1 MLQKNLEENIYS
13 KKNFNMDLL
22 KDNIPKLVRKLA
34 VPAMIGTLFQ
44 TLYNVVDTFFAGKIS
59 PEALSAL
66 SKSFPIYFIIIAT
79 SIGVTVAGTSL
90 IGNSIGEKDNK
101 KTLNY
106 FSHIIYYGILISI
119 FITFLGLYLSER
131 VFFLMGSTEEVVS
144 LGLEYTNIIYSG
156 SFLFILVVSLNSLLH
171 AEGDT
176 KTYRNVL
183 VLSFLLNIILNP
195 ILIFGFLFIPAFG
208 VKGIAIAT
216 IISQLVSFLVILF
229 KVLKNERVRKITSEY
244 LVPKFL
250 FFKNIFFQSM
260 PISVSICGY
269 ALAAAIIFTYV
280 GQSGE
285 YAVAGYGVGTRIE
298 QVVLLPILG
307 INTAIIS
314 IIAQNYGANNL
325 VRIKETY
332 FTAIKYAFIIMIT
345 AGTLVF
351 LSASVITSFFSSDPE
366 VIEYGKRYLKISAFV
381 LPAYPVFFLSN
392 GFFMALK
399 KSENAMISNFFR
411 NVLNP
416 IAVFYFAKYINAS
429 FETFFWLWVGINWF
443 FSISYFFII
452 IYYFKLK
459 LNKSS
464 TVVHP

>member
-1 MLQKNLEENIYS
+1 
-13 KKNFNMDLL
+13 MDLL

-34 VPAMIGTLFQ
+34 VPAMVGTLFQ
-44 TLYNVVDTFFAGKIS
+44 TLYNVVDTYFAGKIS

-90 IGNSIGEKDNK
+90 IGNSIGEKNNK

-106 FSHIIYYGILISI
+106 FSHIIYYGIIISI
-119 FITFLGLYLSER
+119 FITFLGLYFSKK

-144 LGLEYTNIIYSG
+144 LGLEYTDIIYSG
-156 SFLFILVVSLNSLLH
+156 SVLFILVVSLNSLLH

-208 VKGIAIAT
+208 VKGIGIAT
-216 IISQLVSFLVILF
+216 IISQFLSFVIILL
-229 KVLKNERVRKITSEY
+229 KVLKNERIKNITNEHLLPKI
-244 LVPKFL
+244 L

-260 PISVSICGY
+260 PITVSICGY

-325 VRIKETY
+325 YRIKETY
-332 FTAIKYAFIIMIT
+332 FTAIKYAFVIMIT
-345 AGTLVF
+345 AGVLVF
-351 LSASVITSFFSSDPE
+351 LSASIITSFFSSDAE

-392 GFFMALK
+392 GCFMALK

-416 IAVFYFAKYINAS
+416 IVVFYIAKHIGAS
-429 FETFFWLWVGINWF
+429 FETFFWIWVGINWF
-443 FSISYFFII
+443 FSISYFFVI
-452 IYYFKLK
+452 IYYFKAK

-464 TVVHP
+464 AVVHP

>member
-1 MLQKNLEENIYS
+1 MN
-13 KKNFNMDLL
+13 LL
-22 KDNIPKLVRKLA
+22 KDNVSKLVRKLA
-34 VPAMIGTLFQ
+34 VPAMVGTLFQ
-44 TLYNVVDTFFAGKIS
+44 TLYNIVDTFFAGKIS

-90 IGNSIGEKDNK
+90 IGNSIGEKNNK
-101 KTLNY
+101 KTLYY
-106 FSHIIYYGILISI
+106 FSHIVYYGILVSI
-119 FITFLGLYLSER
+119 FITFLGLYFAEN
-131 VFFLMGSTEEVVS
+131 VFFLMGSTDEVVS
-144 LGLEYTNIIYSG
+144 LGLDYTNIIYSG
-156 SFLFILVVSLNSLLH
+156 SILFILVVSLNSLLH

-183 VLSFLLNIILNP
+183 ILSFLLNILLNP
-195 ILIFGFLFIPAFG
+195 IFIFGFLFIPAFG
-208 VKGIAIAT
+208 VKGIGIAT
-216 IISQLVSFLVILF
+216 IISQFVSFIIILF
-229 KVLKNERVRKITSEY
+229 NVLKNPRVLKITNEF
-244 LVPKFL
+244 LLPKFIY
-250 FFKNIFFQSM
+250 FKNIFFQSM
-260 PISVSICGY
+260 PITISICGY

-314 IIAQNYGANNL
+314 IIAQNYGAKNFD
-325 VRIKETY
+325 RIKQCY
-332 FTAIKYAFIIMIT
+332 FTAIQYAFIIMLTSGIIVFIS
-345 AGTLVF
+345 AGF
-351 LSASVITSFFSSDPE
+351 ITSIFSSDPE

-416 IAVFYFAKYINAS
+416 ILVFYIAKHIDAS
-429 FETFFWLWVGINWF
+429 FETFFWIWVGINWF
-443 FSISYFFII
+443 FSISYFFVVV
-452 IYYFKLK
+452 YYFKAK

-464 TVVHP
+464 AVVHP

>member
-1 MLQKNLEENIYS
+1 MN
-13 KKNFNMDLL
+13 LL
-22 KDNIPKLVRKLA
+22 KDNVPKLVKKLA
-34 VPAMIGTLFQ
+34 VPAMVGTLFQ
-44 TLYNVVDTFFAGKIS
+44 TLYNIVDTFFAGKIS

-90 IGNSIGEKDNK
+90 IGNSIGENDKNK
-101 KTLNY
+101 TINY
-106 FSHIIYYGILISI
+106 FTHIIFYGIIVSI
-119 FITFLGLYLSER
+119 VITYLGLSYSEKVFSLMGSTNEVTFLGLQYSD
-131 VFFLMGSTEEVVS
+131 V
-144 LGLEYTNIIYSG
+144 IYSG
-156 SFLFILVVSLNSLLH
+156 SVIFILVVALNSLLH

-183 VLSFLLNIILNP
+183 ILSFFLNIILNP
-195 ILIFGFLFIPAFG
+195 ILIFGFLFIPAMG
-208 VKGIAIAT
+208 VKGIGVAT
-216 IISQLVSFLVILF
+216 IISQSISFIIILV
-229 KVLKNERVRKITSEY
+229 KVLKNSKVKEITKDYLIPKIFY
-244 LVPKFL
+244 
-250 FFKNIFFQSM
+250 FKNIFFQSM
-260 PISVSICGY
+260 PITVSICGY

-285 YAVAGYGVGTRIE
+285 YAVAGYGAGTRIE

-314 IIAQNYGANNL
+314 IISQNYGAKNFN
-325 VRIKETY
+325 RIKETY
-332 FTAIKYAFIIMIT
+332 FTAIKYAFIIMVIS
-345 AGTLVF
+345 GIIVF
-351 LSASVITSFFSSDPE
+351 LSASVITSIFSSDPE

-416 IAVFYFAKYINAS
+416 IVVFYIAKYISAS
-429 FETFFWLWVGINWF
+429 FDTFFWIWVGINWF
-443 FSISYFFII
+443 FSILYFLIV
-452 IYYFKLK
+452 IYYFKNK
-459 LNKSS
+459 LDKSGA
-464 TVVHP
+464 VIHP

>member
-1 MLQKNLEENIYS
+1 MKSINLVGEPII
-13 KKNFNMDLL
+13 DLL
-22 KDNIPKLVRKLA
+22 KKIAIPA
-34 VPAMIGTLFQ
+34 STGTLFQ
-44 TLYNVVDTFFAGKIS
+44 TLYNIVDTFFAGKIS

-90 IGNSIGEKDNK
+90 IGNSIGEKNNK

-106 FSHIIYYGILISI
+106 FSHIVYYGILVSI
-119 FITFLGLYLSER
+119 LITFLGLYFAEK

-156 SFLFILVVSLNSLLH
+156 SILFILVVSLNSLLH

-183 VLSFLLNIILNP
+183 ILSFLLNIILNP
-195 ILIFGFLFIPAFG
+195 VFIFGFLFIPAFG
-208 VKGIAIAT
+208 VKGIGIAT
-216 IISQLVSFLVILF
+216 IISQFVSFIIILF
-229 KVLKNERVRKITSEY
+229 NVLKNPRVLKITNEF
-244 LVPKFL
+244 LLPKFIY
-250 FFKNIFFQSM
+250 FKNIFFQSM
-260 PISVSICGY
+260 PITISICGY

-314 IIAQNYGANNL
+314 IIAQNYGAKNFD
-325 VRIKETY
+325 RIKQCY
-332 FTAIKYAFIIMIT
+332 FTAIQYAFIIMLTSGIIVFIS
-345 AGTLVF
+345 AGF
-351 LSASVITSFFSSDPE
+351 ITSIFSSDPE

-416 IAVFYFAKYINAS
+416 IVVFYIAKHIDAS
-429 FETFFWLWVGINWF
+429 FETFFWIWVGINWF
-443 FSISYFFII
+443 FSISYFFVVV
-452 IYYFKLK
+452 YYFKAK

-464 TVVHP
+464 AVVHP

>member
-1 MLQKNLEENIYS
+1 MN
-13 KKNFNMDLL
+13 LL
-22 KDNIPKLVRKLA
+22 KDNVPKLVRKLA
-34 VPAMIGTLFQ
+34 LPAMVGTLFQ

-90 IGNSIGEKDNK
+90 IGNSIGEKNK
-101 KTLNY
+101 SKAINY
-106 FSHIIYYGILISI
+106 FTHIIYFGIIISILIT
-119 FITFLGLYLSER
+119 FIGLTFSEKVFTLMGSTNEVTFLGLQ
-131 VFFLMGSTEEVVS
+131 
-144 LGLEYTNIIYSG
+144 YTNVIYSG
-156 SFLFILVVSLNSLLH
+156 SIIFILVVALNSLLH

-183 VLSFLLNIILNP
+183 ILSFLLNIVLNP
-195 ILIFGFLFIPAFG
+195 ILIFGFLFVPALG
-208 VKGIAIAT
+208 VKGIGIAT
-216 IISQLVSFLVILF
+216 IIAQSVSLVIIIYKVSKNSIF
-229 KVLKNERVRKITSEY
+229 KEITKVYLK
-244 LVPKFL
+244 PKFL

-260 PISVSICGY
+260 PISISICGY

-280 GQSGE
+280 GESGE
-285 YAVAGYGVGTRIE
+285 YAVAGYGAGTRIE

-314 IIAQNYGANNL
+314 IISQNFGARNFD
-325 VRIKETY
+325 RIKETY

-345 AGTLVF
+345 SGIIVFILAGI
-351 LSASVITSFFSSDPE
+351 ITSIFSSDPE

-416 IAVFYFAKYINAS
+416 IVVFYIAKYISAS
-429 FETFFWLWVGINWF
+429 FETFFWIWVGINWF
-443 FSISYFFII
+443 FSISYFLIVV
-452 IYYFKLK
+452 YYFKTRLG
-459 LNKSS
+459 KSS
-464 TVVHP
+464 AIVQPSP

>member
-1 MLQKNLEENIYS
+1 
-13 KKNFNMDLL
+13 MDLL

-34 VPAMIGTLFQ
+34 VPAMVGTLFQ

-119 FITFLGLYLSER
+119 FITFLGLYFSEP
-131 VFFLMGSTEEVVS
+131 VFFLMGSTEEVAS

-208 VKGIAIAT
+208 VKGIGIAT

-244 LVPKFL
+244 LATKFL

-260 PISVSICGY
+260 PISLSICGY

-416 IAVFYFAKYINAS
+416 IAVFYIAKYINAS

-459 LNKSS
+459 LNKPS

>member
-1 MLQKNLEENIYS
+1 
-13 KKNFNMDLL
+13 MDLL

-34 VPAMIGTLFQ
+34 VPAMVGTLFQ
-44 TLYNVVDTFFAGKIS
+44 TLYNVVDTYFAGKIS

-90 IGNSIGEKDNK
+90 IGNSIGEKNNK

-106 FSHIIYYGILISI
+106 FSHIIYYGIIISI
-119 FITFLGLYLSER
+119 FITFLGLYFSKK

-144 LGLEYTNIIYSG
+144 LGLEYTDIIYSG
-156 SFLFILVVSLNSLLH
+156 SVLFILVVSLNSLLH

-208 VKGIAIAT
+208 VKGIGIAT
-216 IISQLVSFLVILF
+216 IISQFLSFVIILL
-229 KVLKNERVRKITSEY
+229 KVLKNERIKNITNEHLLPKI
-244 LVPKFL
+244 L

-260 PISVSICGY
+260 PITVSICGY

-325 VRIKETY
+325 YRIKETY
-332 FTAIKYAFIIMIT
+332 FTAIKYAFVIMIT
-345 AGTLVF
+345 AGALVF

-392 GFFMALK
+392 GCFMALK

-416 IAVFYFAKYINAS
+416 IVVFYIAKHIGAS
-429 FETFFWLWVGINWF
+429 FETFFWIWVGINWF
-443 FSISYFFII
+443 FSISYFFVI
-452 IYYFKLK
+452 IYYFKAK

-464 TVVHP
+464 AVVHP

>member
-1 MLQKNLEENIYS
+1 MN
-13 KKNFNMDLL
+13 LL
-22 KDNIPKLVRKLA
+22 KDNVPKLVRKLA
-34 VPAMIGTLFQ
+34 VPAMVGTLFQ
-44 TLYNVVDTFFAGKIS
+44 TLYNIVDTFFAGKIS

-90 IGNSIGEKDNK
+90 IGNSIGENNK
-101 KTLNY
+101 NKILNY
-106 FSHIIYYGILISI
+106 FTHIIIFGVIISLI
-119 FITFLGLYLSER
+119 ITFLGLNYAEK
-131 VFFLMGSTEEVVS
+131 VFSLMGSTKEVVF
-144 LGLEYTNIIYSG
+144 LGLQYTNIIYSG
-156 SFLFILVVSLNSLLH
+156 SIIFILVVALNSLLH

-183 VLSFLLNIILNP
+183 ILSFFLNIILNP
-195 ILIFGFLFIPAFG
+195 ILIFGFLFIPAMG
-208 VKGIAIAT
+208 VKGIGIAT
-216 IISQLVSFLVILF
+216 IIAQFVSLIIILVKVI
-229 KVLKNERVRKITSEY
+229 KNERVKKLTMEY
-244 LVPKFL
+244 LVPKL
-250 FFKNIFFQSM
+250 TYFKNIFFQSM
-260 PISVSICGY
+260 PITISICGY

-314 IIAQNYGANNL
+314 IISQNFGAKNYI
-325 VRIKETY
+325 RIKETY
-332 FTAIKYAFIIMIT
+332 FTAIKYAFIIMVIS
-345 AGTLVF
+345 GIIVF
-351 LSASVITSFFSSDPE
+351 ISASIITSIFSNDPE

-416 IAVFYFAKYINAS
+416 IVVFYIAKYIGAS
-429 FETFFWLWVGINWF
+429 FETFFWIWVGINWF
-443 FSISYFFII
+443 FSISYFLIV
-452 IYYFKLK
+452 IYYFKSRLD
-459 LNKSS
+459 KSS